1 MPLKGRVQQFGKRK
15 DEVPVLYGNLNMIEE
30 VGSSGLCLSLMAGG
44 AEPAA
49 LAGKGQKVFMLT
61 VIAADAS
68 KATFKCATVDK
79 FIEDILNDW
88 TKGAVV
94 AFVGF
99 RVVGHEGV
107 VVAMDAFPER

>member
-1 MPLKGRVQQFGKRK
+1 M
-15 DEVPVLYGNLNMIEE
+15 LYSNKNMIDE
-30 VGSSGLCLSLMAGG
+30 VGSSGLYLSLMAGG

-49 LAGKGQKVFMLT
+49 FAGKGQKIFMLT

-107 VVAMDAFPER
+107 VVAMNAFPER